1 LAQAHRQLGYQA
13 ESGPWR
19 DIYLSAAQELESGT
33 AEQYYDPVLNKAFV
47 QQVPLAEFMKAL
59 SVRLHAEKAEGERLA
74 INVLFT
80 DQQQNFVLT
89 VRNSVMYYQQLPAAP
104 NADASIAV
112 SKDLFVDL
120 LLGQVGIQE
129 LLTTDELQVDG
140 SVLKLLKFFSLLDGS
155 NNNFNIVTP

>member
-1 LAQAHRQLGYQA
+1 MQ
-13 ESGPWR
+13 
-19 DIYLSAAQELESGT
+19 
-33 AEQYYDPVLNKAFV
+33 K
-47 QQVPLAEFMKAL
+47 VPAIQFMKAL
-59 SVRLHAEKAEGERLA
+59 SVRLDADKAEGERLV

-120 LLGQVGIQE
+120 LVGQVGIQQ
-129 LLTTDELQVDG
+129 LLTTDELEVDG
-140 SVLKLLKFFSLLDGS
+140 SVLKLLKFFSLLGK
-155 NNNFNIVTP
+155 NNDNFNIVTP